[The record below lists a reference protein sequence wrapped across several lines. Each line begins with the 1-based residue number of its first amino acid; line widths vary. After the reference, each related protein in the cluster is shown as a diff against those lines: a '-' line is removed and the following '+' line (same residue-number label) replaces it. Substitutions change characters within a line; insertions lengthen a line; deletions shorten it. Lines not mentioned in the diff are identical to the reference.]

1 MDSSL
6 QKQAAVDPGWF
17 GESLHCK
24 SSGDTR
30 SHWCKPMGQVLH
42 NYFQQKWKAL
52 FTLQRR
58 EKDKGSF
65 SLNKTIMGWG
75 IRSREAE
82 ISASRLARYERG
94 NWLRPRPHVSGDFCI
109 RKFFYAD
116 TKISASTRSVYE
128 SYTTVHTYPIR
139 IRTSQRISQQSMRI
153 KTGSDTVT
161 SAYTKI
167 YGYERPHVSGYTA
180 YTEISTLES
189 VYRNL
194 RIHRAYTADTCG
206 R

>member
-1 MDSSL
+1 MLVIDSVNRRRLSL
-6 QKQAAVDPGWF
+6 PCF
-17 GESLHCK
+17 SY
-24 SSGDTR
+24 SGNQFVTGPQGTVGQINEVPDLEEHNSKANNR
-30 SHWCKPMGQVLH
+30 IGHW
-42 NYFQQKWKAL
+42 
-52 FTLQRR
+52 
-58 EKDKGSF
+58 
-65 SLNKTIMGWG
+65 I
-75 IRSREAE
+75 
-82 ISASRLARYERG
+82 
-94 NWLRPRPHVSGDFCI
+94 RPRPHVSGDFCI
-109 RKFFYAD
+109 RKYFYAD

-153 KTGSDTVT
+153 T

>member
-1 MDSSL
+1 MHL
-6 QKQAAVDPGWF
+6 QCSIITGSDLQIQSYENEVQLKMKKRHQLWRIALW
-17 GESLHCK
+17 L
-24 SSGDTR
+24 SGF
-30 SHWCKPMGQVLH
+30 K
-42 NYFQQKWKAL
+42 
-52 FTLQRR
+52 
-58 EKDKGSF
+58 
-65 SLNKTIMGWG
+65 
-75 IRSREAE
+75 
-82 ISASRLARYERG
+82 
-94 NWLRPRPHVSGDFCI
+94 LRPRPHVSGDFCI
-109 RKFFYAD
+109 SKFFYAD
-116 TKISASTRSVYE
+116 TKISAPTRSVYE

-153 KTGSDTVT
+153 KTGSYTVT

-194 RIHRAYTADTCG
+194 RLHRAYTADTCG

>member
-1 MDSSL
+1 MADLGPVHTYPEIFVSANFFMRI
-6 QKQAAVDPGWF
+6 QKY
-17 GESLHCK
+17 L
-24 SSGDTR
+24 
-30 SHWCKPMGQVLH
+30 
-42 NYFQQKWKAL
+42 
-52 FTLQRR
+52 
-58 EKDKGSF
+58 
-65 SLNKTIMGWG
+65 
-75 IRSREAE
+75 
-82 ISASRLARYERG
+82 
-94 NWLRPRPHVSGDFCI
+94 RPHV
-109 RKFFYAD
+109 A
-116 TKISASTRSVYE
+116 
-128 SYTTVHTYPIR
+128 YTNVHTYPIR

>member
-1 MDSSL
+1 ML
-6 QKQAAVDPGWF
+6 
-17 GESLHCK
+17 
-24 SSGDTR
+24 
-30 SHWCKPMGQVLH
+30 
-42 NYFQQKWKAL
+42 
-52 FTLQRR
+52 
-58 EKDKGSF
+58 
-65 SLNKTIMGWG
+65 
-75 IRSREAE
+75 
-82 ISASRLARYERG
+82 
-94 NWLRPRPHVSGDFCI
+94 RPHVSGDFCI

-116 TKISASTRSVYE
+116 TKISGSTRSVYE

-153 KTGSDTVT
+153 RLNIATFSSRHAIRLESSPSSIEHTTFLLAAILENLARKKTGSDTVT

-194 RIHRAYTADTCG
+194 RIHRAYAADTCG

>member
-1 MDSSL
+1 MFWQFKL
-6 QKQAAVDPGWF
+6 HRIQGCALAEPGGPWHPTF
-17 GESLHCK
+17 ALRWLENLKFFIQIICWAPKVSEVKSTGLPLIFLRAQPWNWHPYLAGELH
-24 SSGDTR
+24 
-30 SHWCKPMGQVLH
+30 
-42 NYFQQKWKAL
+42 
-52 FTLQRR
+52 
-58 EKDKGSF
+58 
-65 SLNKTIMGWG
+65 
-75 IRSREAE
+75 
-82 ISASRLARYERG
+82 
-94 NWLRPRPHVSGDFCI
+94 LRPRPHVSGDFCI

-116 TKISASTRSVYE
+116 TKISASTHSVYE

-167 YGYERPHVSGYTA
+167 YAYERPHVSGYTA
-180 YTEISTLES
+180 YREISTLES

-194 RIHRAYTADTCG
+194 QIHRAYTADMCG

>member
-1 MDSSL
+1 MLYSASYTE
-6 QKQAAVDPGWF
+6 ADPGF
-17 GESLHCK
+17 FLG
-24 SSGDTR
+24 G
-30 SHWCKPMGQVLH
+30 V
-42 NYFQQKWKAL
+42 AL
-52 FTLQRR
+52 VSCSTSTPINHIFLQNT
-58 EKDKGSF
+58 SC
-65 SLNKTIMGWG
+65 I
-75 IRSREAE
+75 
-82 ISASRLARYERG
+82 
-94 NWLRPRPHVSGDFCI
+94 RPRPHVSGDCCI

-153 KTGSDTVT
+153 EHTTFLLAAILENLARKKTGSDTVT

-167 YGYERPHVSGYTA
+167 YGYNYGYERPHVSGYTA

>member
-1 MDSSL
+1 MSSNGTARNR
-6 QKQAAVDPGWF
+6 KI
-17 GESLHCK
+17 C
-24 SSGDTR
+24 DTVAFAFDNLTMHR
-30 SHWCKPMGQVLH
+30 LIFQV
-42 NYFQQKWKAL
+42 
-52 FTLQRR
+52 RR
-58 EKDKGSF
+58 
-65 SLNKTIMGWG
+65 
-75 IRSREAE
+75 
-82 ISASRLARYERG
+82 RL
-94 NWLRPRPHVSGDFCI
+94 HVSGDSCI
-109 RKFFYAD
+109 CKFFYAD

-153 KTGSDTVT
+153 TKKAEPVT

-189 VYRNL
+189 LYRNL

>member
-1 MDSSL
+1 M
-6 QKQAAVDPGWF
+6 KYAVVECEHG
-17 GESLHCK
+17 
-24 SSGDTR
+24 
-30 SHWCKPMGQVLH
+30 
-42 NYFQQKWKAL
+42 
-52 FTLQRR
+52 
-58 EKDKGSF
+58 
-65 SLNKTIMGWG
+65 
-75 IRSREAE
+75 
-82 ISASRLARYERG
+82 
-94 NWLRPRPHVSGDFCI
+94 LRPRPHVSGDFCI

-116 TKISASTRSVYE
+116 TKISASTRSVYKL
-128 SYTTVHTYPIR
+128 YTTVHTYPIR

-153 KTGSDTVT
+153 TKKAEPVT

-189 VYRNL
+189 VYRKI

>member
-1 MDSSL
+1 MKNECLWGVDIEFKILIRKVKSL
-6 QKQAAVDPGWF
+6 
-17 GESLHCK
+17 
-24 SSGDTR
+24 
-30 SHWCKPMGQVLH
+30 
-42 NYFQQKWKAL
+42 
-52 FTLQRR
+52 
-58 EKDKGSF
+58 
-65 SLNKTIMGWG
+65 
-75 IRSREAE
+75 
-82 ISASRLARYERG
+82 
-94 NWLRPRPHVSGDFCI
+94 LRPRPHVSGDFCI
-109 RKFFYAD
+109 RTFFYAD

-139 IRTSQRISQQSMRI
+139 IWTSQRISQQSMRI